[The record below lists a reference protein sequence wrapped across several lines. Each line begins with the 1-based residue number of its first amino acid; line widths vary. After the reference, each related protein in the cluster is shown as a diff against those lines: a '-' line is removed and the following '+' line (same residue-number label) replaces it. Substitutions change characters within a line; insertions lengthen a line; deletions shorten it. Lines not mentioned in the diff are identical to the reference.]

1 MAEKLT
7 RMKADTFRARLRLGL
22 GFDGPVHVPE
32 KLAVCDRNVEHLCD
46 AICVDGD
53 LNLSGCSNLESL
65 PERLVVRGQLSI
77 SGCARITRLP
87 QTVRELF
94 GFKAVGCSDLKSITP
109 LVECRGTLDLRGCES
124 LDPLPPDFTAV
135 GLIKLDGIRID
146 ENSVFVQG
154 QLPETIRQASIGKR
168 IGDVVRHR
176 ILAGHRILDTV
187 ITDAFEMKLWDGV
200 VFCADTSPMIIPS
213 KPD

>member
-22 GFDGPVHVPE
+22 GFDDPVHVPE
-32 KLAVCDRNVEHLCD
+32 KLVVCDRNVEHLCD

-53 LNLSGCSNLESL
+53 LNLSGCISLERL

-77 SGCARITRLP
+77 SGCERITRLP

-94 GFKAVGCSDLKSITP
+94 GFKAVGCSDLKSIAP
-109 LVECRGTLDLRGCES
+109 LVECRGTLDLRGCGS
-124 LDPLPPDFTAV
+124 VGALPTDFTAV
-135 GLIKLDGIRID
+135 DLIRLDGMRID
-146 ENSVFVQG
+146 ADSVFVHG
-154 QLPETIRQASIGKR
+154 QLPETVRQASIGKR

-176 ILAGHRILDTV
+176 VLGDHRILDAV
-187 ITDAFEMKLWDGV
+187 ITDASEMKLWDGV
-200 VFCADTSPMIIPS
+200 IFYADTSQMIIPS